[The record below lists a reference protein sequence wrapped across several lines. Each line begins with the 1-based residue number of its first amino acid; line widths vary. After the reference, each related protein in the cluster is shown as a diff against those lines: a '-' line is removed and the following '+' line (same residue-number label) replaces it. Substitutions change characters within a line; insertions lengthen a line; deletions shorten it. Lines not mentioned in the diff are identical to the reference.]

1 MASVERVA
9 FLGTGIMG
17 SRIAANP
24 AASGRA
30 RRVEPTRKRA
40 EDVADAH
47 DARVA
52 ATPAEAAAEAGA
64 VVTMVSTL
72 LRSRSAAARGGF
84 LDAPVSGPKPKA
96 GDATLTI
103 MVGAEPDAYKRPCRS
118 SRRWASSSC
127 TSDRPGTA
135 RWSGAQQQARRG
147 RRRRRGARP

>member
-1 MASVERVA
+1 MARVERVA

-47 DARVA
+47 GARVA
-52 ATPAEAAAEAGA
+52 ATPAEGATEAGA

-96 GDATLTI
+96 GDTTLTI
-103 MVGAEPDAYKRPCRS
+103 MVGAEPDAYERALPLFEAMGELVVHVGPPRHGQVVRCS
-118 SRRWASSSC
+118 
-127 TSDRPGTA
+127 TA
-135 RWSGAQQQARRG
+135 RSPRSTPPP
-147 RRRRRGARP
+147 GARP